1 MLIDAALYR
10 DGRRDPTAT
19 SFDQIHTGCGGG
31 AYAWVGLYE
40 PTAEEFDEIRRKFG
54 LHELAVRDAMAPH
67 HRPTLEAYGETH
79 LFVVKTAT
87 YVDPEEVIRIGE
99 VRIFFGPDF
108 VVAVRYGE
116 ASPLSGARAWLEQR
130 PDLLAL
136 GPGSAIYA
144 IVDQIIEDYTPVL
157 DGLEDDVT
165 EVEEQVFSSS
175 RERPT
180 ERIYKLKREVL
191 DFHRGAS
198 PLRSPLQQ
206 LATGEVSHIP
216 PQLAE
221 YFVDLQGNLARTVE
235 LIESYRDLLT
245 SVLEANLTQVNTQQN
260 DDMRKISAWVALAA
274 VPAAIG
280 SIYGMN
286 FRRLPLADHAL
297 GFAEVT
303 LFMAAVCFLLWRQF
317 RKSGWL

>member
-10 DGRRDPTAT
+10 DGRRDPAAT
-19 SFDQIHTGCGGG
+19 TFDQIHAGCGGG
-31 AYAWVGLYE
+31 AYAWIGLYE
-40 PTAEEFDEIRRKFG
+40 PTVDEFDEIREKFG
-54 LHELAVRDAMAPH
+54 LHELAVRDAMALH
-67 HRPTLEAYGETH
+67 HRPTLEAYGDTH

-99 VRIFFGPDF
+99 VRIFFGSDF

-116 ASPLSGARAWLEQR
+116 ASPLAKARTSLEQR
-130 PDLLAL
+130 PDLLSL
-136 GPGSAIYA
+136 GPGAAIYG
-144 IVDQIIEDYTPVL
+144 IVDQIVEDYAPVL
-157 DGLEDDVT
+157 DGLEDDVA
-165 EVEEQVFSSS
+165 EVEEEVFSSS
-175 RERPT
+175 RRRPT

-191 DFHRGAS
+191 EFHRGAS

-206 LATGEVSHIP
+206 LAAGDVGYLP
-216 PQLAE
+216 PRLNE

-245 SVLEANLTQVNTQQN
+245 SVLEANLTQVNIQQN

-286 FRRLPLADHAL
+286 FHWLPLADHDN
-297 GFAEVT
+297 GFTGVVG
-303 LFMAAVCFLLWRQF
+303 FMAVVCFLLWRQF